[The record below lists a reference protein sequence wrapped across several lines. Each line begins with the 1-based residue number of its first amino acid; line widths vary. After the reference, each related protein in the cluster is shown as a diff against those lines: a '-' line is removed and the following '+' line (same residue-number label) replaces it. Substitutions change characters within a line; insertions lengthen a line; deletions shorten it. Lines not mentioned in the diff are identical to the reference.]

1 MARQKVG
8 TQQRIYT
15 LFMGMAACLGTACM
29 LYLLQAKCMLMTQ
42 LLVPALAL
50 RLTQSSG
57 AASDFALHLNPEL
70 KVKLCLL

>member
-1 MARQKVG
+1 
-8 TQQRIYT
+8 
-15 LFMGMAACLGTACM
+15 
-29 LYLLQAKCMLMTQ
+29 MLMTQ
-42 LLVPALAL
+42 LLVPALVL